1 MRRKLKTNQRERE
14 KSYILRFQHITIRLS
29 EKFKIK
35 WNESQKQTNFF
46 RQISKFNENYLKRL
60 GVSCSTLGKLEGPTK
75 GLHLVSAV
83 DVDERFNECPA
94 RKITEGMK
102 RRQWKD
108 RLNSSSKGWKIM
120 TKKSRTE
127 ININARIADQSIQTL
142 GYEAW
147 KKWKDTYV

>member
-1 MRRKLKTNQRERE
+1 MLLDYHNRFLKYIKERIINFI
-14 KSYILRFQHITIRLS
+14 SL
-29 EKFKIK
+29 IK
-35 WNESQKQTNFF
+35 
-46 RQISKFNENYLKRL
+46 ENYLKRL

-108 RLNSSSKGWKIM
+108 RLNSSSKG
-120 TKKSRTE
+120 
-127 ININARIADQSIQTL
+127 
-142 GYEAW
+142 
-147 KKWKDTYV
+147 